1 MRDDAWKRVGPAE
14 LFDLAELY
22 DAAGLDVVV
31 ESDPLQESLARSM
44 TGLHLEA
51 DGTYAGRIP
60 LPPDEN
66 LAWYVEVQS
75 GDLADPGFVSDAVK
89 VEPACPP
96 GE

>member
-22 DAAGLDVVV
+22 DAAGL
-31 ESDPLQESLARSM
+31 
-44 TGLHLEA
+44 HLEA
-51 DGTYAGRIP
+51 DGTYAGRTP

-75 GDLADPGFVSDAVK
+75 GDPADPGFVSDAVK